1 MQDACFLRSFNKG
14 GKKEKKREGDSRRKA
29 RERRRKR
36 WERGKERLKDARSAL
51 KLFPS

>member
-1 MQDACFLRSFNKG
+1 MQDACFLRSSNKG
-14 GKKEKKREGDSRRKA
+14 GKKEKKERVSRRKA

-36 WERGKERLKDARSAL
+36 WEGGKERLKDARSAL